1 MSLAKRVDR
10 YRLKSDKEN
19 SMAIFLKN
27 LSIPAGTLIKEINFG
42 RLLKQIRD
50 EKF

>member
-1 MSLAKRVDR
+1 MDR
-10 YRLKSDKEN
+10 YRLRSEKEN

-27 LSIPAGTLIKEINFG
+27 LSIAAGTLIKEINSG
-42 RLLKQIRD
+42 RLLKQIRG

>member
-1 MSLAKRVDR
+1 MSLSKRVDR
-10 YRLKSDKEN
+10 YRLKSEKEN

-27 LSIPAGTLIKEINFG
+27 LSIPAGTLIKEINFR